1 MRKLILSIN
10 TSIDGFISG
19 PNGELD
25 WHFAHFGE
33 DLGKFVYA
41 QLGTMDTIV
50 AGRVTYLSM
59 FNRFSTLND
68 EFANMMN
75 SYGKIVFST
84 TLTTAEWNN
93 SRIVKDHIAEEIGAL
108 KEQPGKD
115 IITWGGAR
123 TIKTLVQHN
132 LIDEYRIFTAPVVLG
147 KGQPLFA
154 DVPARFELEHASSQ
168 GFDKGVVL
176 NIYKKQN

>member
-1 MRKLILSIN
+1 MRKLILSVN

-33 DLGKFVYA
+33 ELGKFVFA

-50 AGRVTYLSM
+50 AGRVTYQSM
-59 FNRFSTLND
+59 FNHFSTLND
-68 EFANMMN
+68 DFANMMN
-75 SYGKIVFST
+75 GYAKIVLST

-93 SRIVKDHIAEEIGAL
+93 SRILKDHIEEEIGQL

-123 TIKTLVQHN
+123 TINTLVRHN

-147 KGQPLFA
+147 KGVPLFA
-154 DVPARFELEHASSQ
+154 DVPARIELEHLSSKA
-168 GFDKGVVL
+168 FDKGVIL
-176 NIYKKQN
+176 NTYAKQK